1 LASVAVV
8 NASMIAAPA
17 EDVVMIIVVADS
29 VHRAMEATAM
39 KIASEAMIGDIVS
52 GTTMD
57 IAEAASTA
65 MHLAVILA
73 ATLAVTLTAKNVMEE
88 EEAAAA
94 AVVVV
99 AVGMTATAIADATI
113 VVELEA
119 MAATLL
125 LLLLVM
131 RILAA
136 EALRTVVITGTHV
149 EGVPFADLLRHQTDL
164 SSAYPPFLS
173 ATDIITIISSIT
185 C

>member
-1 LASVAVV
+1 MVHRRKTTLASVAVV
-8 NASMIAAPA
+8 NASMIAAPV

-29 VHRAMEATAM
+29 VPRAMEATAM

-88 EEAAAA
+88 EEESA

-136 EALRTVVITGTHV
+136 EALRTVTPNG
-149 EGVPFADLLRHQTDL
+149 LKL
-164 SSAYPPFLS
+164 SIPPFPFGN
-173 ATDIITIISSIT
+173 
-185 C
+185 

>member
-1 LASVAVV
+1 MVHRRKTTLALVAVV

-88 EEAAAA
+88 EEVAV
-94 AVVVV
+94 VVVV
-99 AVGMTATAIADATI
+99 AVGMTATATADATI

-136 EALRTVVITGTHV
+136 EALRTVTPNG
-149 EGVPFADLLRHQTDL
+149 LKL
-164 SSAYPPFLS
+164 SIPPFPFGN
-173 ATDIITIISSIT
+173 
-185 C
+185 